1 MSATIKS
8 MQKKIKSYSNL
19 NKMVVKVIEEYYK
32 KYRQHNTTKI
42 MEILNYSIVRVREY
56 TVLIDMSLF
65 KELRRKIIERG
76 I

>member
-1 MSATIKS
+1 
-8 MQKKIKSYSNL
+8 
-19 NKMVVKVIEEYYK
+19 MVVKVIEEYYK